1 MKRTIVM
8 TAMAGSL
15 LIAGTCFA
23 QQRQMETVPFQMDKQ
38 DIKALQ
44 QKLDQQGF
52 KVGPADGNWGSRT
65 ERALKEFQ
73 QKNNLQATGKLD
85 TQTLAVLGINM
96 SAQGANEAAPNAT
109 EESGTQ
115 TYTGSSSSS
124 DYKSGRSAN
133 QPENQQQEAPPPS
146 SGGNNMSSPE
156 TNSDSQD

>member
-1 MKRTIVM
+1 MKRTIIM

-23 QQRQMETVPFQMDKQ
+23 QQSQMETVPFQMDKQ

-52 KVGPADGNWGSRT
+52 KVGPTDGNWGART

-85 TQTLAVLGINM
+85 AQTLAGLGINI
-96 SAQGANEAAPNAT
+96 SAQGANEAAPNANAQQNT
-109 EESGTQ
+109 PA
-115 TYTGSSSSS
+115 YTGRSSSS
-124 DYKSGRSAN
+124 DYKSGGSAN
-133 QPENQQQEAPPPS
+133 QPKNQQQEASPPS
-146 SGGNNMSSPE
+146 SGGDNMASPD
-156 TNSDSQD
+156 TNSDSQY